1 MSITEEYVAKC
12 CHSKDFG
19 SVTSL
24 TLWRQASK
32 DGVQQEKI
40 LTVRR
45 AFRSFQGGKTI
56 REINR
61 CLLLFI
67 QDLDGLQKL
76 NLASLDDL
84 VVVYHEIV
92 DVRPPHIAGLTRLT
106 SLNLSHNVIVDFPIT
121 ALAQLPLLQMVNL
134 NDNRIR
140 SIPPNMQS
148 LSALRVLKLARNRI
162 AQVPLHSMVPC
173 GMILL
178 IDRNVR
184 SPAIRHQSSLASERP
199 ECTGTTRQPLRQ
211 HCSVST
217 GQCVI
222 LVASNRC
229 STCGLTT
236 HPRNCSTR
244 CFSCRVCS
252 I

>member
-173 GMILL
+173 KMILF
-178 IDRNVR
+178 N
-184 SPAIRHQSSLASERP
+184 
-199 ECTGTTRQPLRQ
+199 
-211 HCSVST
+211 
-217 GQCVI
+217 
-222 LVASNRC
+222 
-229 STCGLTT
+229 
-236 HPRNCSTR
+236 
-244 CFSCRVCS
+244 
-252 I
+252 